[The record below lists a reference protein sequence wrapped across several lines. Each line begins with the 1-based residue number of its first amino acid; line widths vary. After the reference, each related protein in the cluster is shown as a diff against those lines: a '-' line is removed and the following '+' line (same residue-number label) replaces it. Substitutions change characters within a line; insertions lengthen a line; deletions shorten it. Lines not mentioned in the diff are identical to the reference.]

1 MMFTLGVIL
10 FALGIGISIAIHEYG
25 HLAMAKAFGMKVRRY
40 YIGFGPKIF
49 AFKRGETEY
58 GLKAIPA
65 GGFCDIA
72 GMTALDELEPDEHDR
87 AMYKQAT
94 WKRLLVM
101 LGGPISHAIIGLT
114 LVFIL
119 ALGWGLPK
127 LAFNDAVVGET
138 TCVAPTQAP
147 PEQDNGRWVA
157 GELAPCGGGGPA
169 EAAGIEPGDL
179 IVAVNGDRMRNFGE
193 VVQRVQATD
202 GTAVLTVE
210 RDGETREI
218 PVAVQP
224 VERYVIGSAGAE
236 PELATV
242 GAIGV
247 AQDLETRAEASEIRQ
262 YGPLGAVP
270 ATFVFTG
277 ELTVQTWEAL
287 LRFPERLP
295 AVARSIMGEDRD
307 PDTPI
312 SVVGASRLGGEVV
325 DMGLWQVFI
334 LLLAVLNLFVGLFNL
349 LPLLPLDGGHMAVTI
364 YEAIRNRLRRLM
376 GKPNGPP
383 VDYTKLMPI
392 TFVVMVIGAGIM
404 LLTIT
409 ADIVNPITFR

>member
-1 MMFTLGVIL
+1 MMFTVGVIL

-40 YIGFGPKIF
+40 YIGFGPRIF
-49 AFKRGETEY
+49 SFKRGETEY

-101 LGGPISHAIIGLT
+101 LGGPISHAIIALA
-114 LVFIL
+114 LVFVL
-119 ALGWGLPK
+119 AVGWGLPR
-127 LAFNDAVVGET
+127 LAADAVVGQT
-138 TCVAPTQAP
+138 TCVPATQAP
-147 PEQDNGRWVA
+147 VERGADGLLTG
-157 GELAPCGGGGPA
+157 GELAECSGVGPA
-169 EAAGIEPGDL
+169 EAAGVRAGDV
-179 IVAVNGDRMRNFGE
+179 IVAVNGVETETFSD
-193 VVQRVQATD
+193 VVQEVQPAT
-202 GTAVLTVE
+202 TSVALTLDRAGE
-210 RDGETREI
+210 RIEI
-218 PVAVQP
+218 TVP
-224 VERYVIGSAGAE
+224 VERVQRYVVQSPVDDPRE
-236 PELATV
+236 ATV

-247 AQDLETRAEASEIRQ
+247 TSAPNVTE
-262 YGPLGAVP
+262 YGVLAAVP
-270 ATFVFTG
+270 ATFGFMG
-277 ELTVQTWEAL
+277 DLTVQTWEAL

-295 AVARSIMGEDRD
+295 AVARSIVGEDRD

-312 SVVGASRLGGEVV
+312 SVVGASRLGGEVA
-325 DMGLWQVFI
+325 DMGLWEVFI

-383 VDYTKLMPI
+383 VDYTKLMPV